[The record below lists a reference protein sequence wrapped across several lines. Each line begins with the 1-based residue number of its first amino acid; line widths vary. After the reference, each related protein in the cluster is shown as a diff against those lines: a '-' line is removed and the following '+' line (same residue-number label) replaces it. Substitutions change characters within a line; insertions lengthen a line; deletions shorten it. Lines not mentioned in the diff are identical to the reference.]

1 MPKSHPWKTYTRW
14 AKEHGESFFKF
25 TMQQGL
31 SLFWAVSGKDIT
43 HIDVLGS
50 HILVINTAKAA
61 FELFERRGLLYA
73 DKWAILF
80 ISCCVA
86 EFSHV
91 YITDRPCTS

>member
-73 DKWAILF
+73 DK
-80 ISCCVA
+80 
-86 EFSHV
+86 
-91 YITDRPCTS
+91 